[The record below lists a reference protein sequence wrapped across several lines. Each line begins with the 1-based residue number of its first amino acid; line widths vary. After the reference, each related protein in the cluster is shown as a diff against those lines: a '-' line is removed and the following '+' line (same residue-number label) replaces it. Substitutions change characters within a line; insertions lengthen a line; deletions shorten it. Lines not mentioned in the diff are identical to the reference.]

1 MGPDDQGKSKIR
13 AINGVGHTKNIP
25 GFTLWAHVPCTAE
38 RAIQQHRLQ
47 SSMFNNHK
55 ALRVAV
61 VAALLTTSDLRAQ
74 IPGAPVLQNAF
85 SNDGLAVAANFGSGG
100 QQSLFAVA
108 AGWGLMA
115 GRLQVSGAAG
125 AQRMNDAT
133 RGAYGAKAAL
143 NVWTSR
149 GGSLGLGAFAGV
161 GAAPRTRAQG
171 VMTNPA
177 VMTVP
182 AGATVAYRRSLGTA
196 RGLSA
201 YVSPMYRYTK
211 VTTDAAGSDQN
222 GNMRVSLGVDFS
234 FNPTL
239 GITVGSELGSGD
251 SGSNLLGVAVSWV
264 PGGRR

>member
-1 MGPDDQGKSKIR
+1 MS
-13 AINGVGHTKNIP
+13 NIHNN
-25 GFTLWAHVPCTAE
+25 LW
-38 RAIQQHRLQ
+38 
-47 SSMFNNHK
+47 
-55 ALRVAV
+55 VAV
-61 VAALLTTSDLRAQ
+61 AAVSLTTSHLGAQ

-85 SNDGLAVAANFGSGG
+85 ANNGLAVAANFGSGG

-171 VMTNPA
+171 GVITNPA

-211 VTTDAAGSDQN
+211 VTTDAAGSDQS

-239 GITVGSELGSGD
+239 GITVGSEVGSGD